1 MLQAS
6 DFVVEQLG
14 PPKFKSPLKAWGE
27 HQGAPIRFISDDRR
41 TLWCPEIKNG
51 EPPRTDLA
59 FEVAGPR
66 EQLYFDPGTT
76 SAAIL
81 TAGGLCPGLNN
92 VIRSVVMQ
100 LYYGYGVRRVFGVR
114 HGYRGL
120 HPDADPPIRELT
132 PDNVSDIHKMGGTY
146 LGTSRGPG
154 DLSLM
159 VETLRERGINML
171 FTLGGDGTQRGAM
184 ALGEEAKKQGYQVSI
199 VGIPKTIDNDIPYV
213 YRTFGYLTAV
223 EKAKEVIDAAH
234 AEARSAYRGIG
245 LVKVMG
251 RAAGFIAA
259 GAAITAQVVNYCLVP
274 EVPFALDGEGCL
286 LDQLERRMG
295 VKGHAVIVVA
305 EGAGQELLPDTG
317 KRDPSGNKLFG
328 DIGSYLRDR
337 IRKHF
342 AAAGKPVDL
351 KYIDP
356 SYIIRGAPANSSD
369 AAVCDIFA
377 RNAVHAAMAGKT
389 NIVIGMWHGV
399 HTHVPITLASST
411 KRQLTEDGEMWQAVL
426 KTTGQA
432 ARMVPRSTA
441 GSR

>member
-6 DFVVEQLG
+6 DFAVEHLG
-14 PPKFKSPLKAWGE
+14 PARIKSPLKTWGE
-27 HQGAPIRFISDDRR
+27 AQGAPIRFVSDDRR
-41 TLWCPEIKNG
+41 LLWSPEVKHG
-51 EPPRTDLA
+51 APPRTDLA
-59 FEVAGPR
+59 FEIAGPR
-66 EQLYFDPGTT
+66 EALYFDPATA

-100 LYYGYGVRRVFGVR
+100 LYYGYGVRRVWGVR

-120 HPDADPPIRELT
+120 HPDADPPPRELT
-132 PDNVSDIHKMGGTY
+132 PENVSDIHKFGGTF

-154 DLSLM
+154 DLPRM
-159 VETLRERGINML
+159 VATLRERGIDML
-171 FTLGGDGTQRGAM
+171 FTLGGDGTQRGAL
-184 ALGEEAKKQGYQVSI
+184 ALAGEAQRQGYPVSI

-259 GAAITAQVVNYCLVP
+259 GAAITSQVVNYCLVP
-274 EVPFALDGEGCL
+274 EVPFALEGEGCF
-286 LDQLERRMG
+286 LDQLERRMD

-305 EGAGQELLPDTG
+305 EGAGQELMPDTG
-317 KRDPSGNKLFG
+317 QRDASGNKVFG
-328 DIGSYLRDR
+328 DIGAFLRDR
-337 IRKHF
+337 IRHHF

-369 AAVCDIFA
+369 AAVCDLFA

-389 NIVIGMWHGV
+389 KIVIGMWHGV
-399 HTHVPITLASST
+399 YTHVPMTLASST
-411 KRQLTEDGEMWQAVL
+411 KRQLTEEGEMWQAVL

-432 ARMVPRSTA
+432 ARMIPRSTA
-441 GSR
+441 ESR

>member
-6 DFVVEQLG
+6 DFTVEQLG
-14 PPKFKSPLKAWGE
+14 ERKFKSPLKTWGE
-27 HQGAPIRFISDDRR
+27 EQGAPIRFISDDRR
-41 TLWCPEIKNG
+41 ALWCAEVKDG
-51 EPPRTDLA
+51 EPPRADLA

-66 EQLYFDPGTT
+66 EALYFDPART

-92 VIRSVVMQ
+92 VIRSVTMQ
-100 LYYGYGVRRVFGVR
+100 LYYGYGVRKVWGVR

-120 HPDADPPIRELT
+120 NPDAVPPIRELT
-132 PDNVSDIHKMGGTY
+132 PDSVSDIHKLGGTY

-154 DLSLM
+154 DLPRM
-159 VETLRERGINML
+159 VATLREKGVNIL

-184 ALGEEAKKQGYQVSI
+184 ALGEEAKKQGYRVSI
-199 VGIPKTIDNDIPYV
+199 VGIPKTIDNDIPFV

-259 GAAITAQVVNYCLVP
+259 GAAVTSQVVNYCLVP

-286 LDQLERRMG
+286 LNQLERRMDS
-295 VKGHAVIVVA
+295 KGHAVIVVA

-317 KRDPSGNKLFG
+317 ERDPSGNRRFG
-328 DIGSYLRDR
+328 DIGVYLRDR
-337 IRKHF
+337 IRQHF
-342 AAAGKPVDL
+342 TDAGKAVDL

-389 NIVIGMWHGV
+389 NIVIGMWHGMY
-399 HTHVPITLASST
+399 THVPITLASST
-411 KRQLTEDGEMWQAVL
+411 KRHLTEDGEMWQAVL

-432 ARMVPRSTA
+432 ARMIPRSTA